1 MVVVE
6 AAVLMEANWE
16 ALFDEIWVV
25 TSERETVIER
35 LQGRNSL
42 TREDA
47 IARIDSQMSQEE
59 RIEHSHVVV
68 VNDGTTGDLADNAKK
83 IWNTRVVNN

>member
-1 MVVVE
+1 MRHQRSTNGQQKKV
-6 AAVLMEANWE
+6 
-16 ALFDEIWVV
+16 ALFFQECPN
-25 TSERETVIER
+25 IES
-35 LQGRNSL
+35 GFRNSL

-83 IWNTRVVNN
+83 IWNTRVVNK